1 VAATPIRAVAVED
14 ALVGRPWTA
23 ETVEPAAAALA
34 EVGTPIDDQRASPR
48 YRAAMLGQSLRKLY
62 AEHPAVPLGQEVGA

>member
-34 EVGTPIDDQRASPR
+34 EVGTPIDDHRASSR